1 VNEWKCLSKRCACQQ
16 AETGRLF
23 WSGYCVSS
31 LAEASDRNKLPSL
44 HLPLMCL
51 ELVSPKQCVLVW
63 VCSVRGMQQSAVSC
77 GYVGCAG
84 SGAMNHR
91 SRWWCGKGE
100 DQVKR
105 GLKCSYSKNKWYE
118 EEVMIGEMDW
128 MS

>member
-1 VNEWKCLSKRCACQQ
+1 
-16 AETGRLF
+16 
-23 WSGYCVSS
+23 
-31 LAEASDRNKLPSL
+31 
-44 HLPLMCL
+44 
-51 ELVSPKQCVLVW
+51 
-63 VCSVRGMQQSAVSC
+63 
-77 GYVGCAG
+77 
-84 SGAMNHR
+84 MNHR